1 MSRRHPL
8 VTCMVRAA
16 MKAARSLLRDFGEVE
31 HLQVSKKGPADF
43 VSHADRAAERILQEE
58 LGRMRPHFAFLL
70 EEGGERPP
78 PAGGNARGR
87 WIVDPLDGTTN
98 FLHAVPHFA
107 ISIAAEEKGR
117 VQAAVVYDP
126 VRDELFW
133 AQRGGGAFLNDQR
146 LRVSARQKLDQAL
159 IATGIPFA
167 GHGEHERFLAE
178 LGVIM
183 PRVAGIRRFGS
194 AALDLAYVAAGRYDA
209 FWEHGLNL
217 WDIAAGALIVQEA
230 GGLVSDHEGLPRAFE
245 TGEILASN
253 GHLHRP
259 MLRLLRQAHRQAAT
273 EKGSAQPQ
281 AGEGE
286 HARP

>member
-1 MSRRHPL
+1 ML
-8 VTCMVRAA
+8 RAA

-43 VSHADRAAERILQEE
+43 VSHADRAAERILKEE
-58 LGRMRPHFAFLL
+58 LARARPHFAFVM
-70 EEGGERPP
+70 EEAGEEPP
-78 PAGGNARGR
+78 PAGGAAKGR
-87 WIVDPLDGTTN
+87 WIIDPLDGTTN
-98 FLHAVPHFA
+98 FLHAIPHFA
-107 ISIAAEEKGR
+107 ISLAAEEKGR
-117 VQAAVVYDP
+117 VVAAVVYDP

-146 LRVSARQKLDQAL
+146 LRVSARQKLEEAL
-159 IATGIPFA
+159 VATGIPFA

-178 LGVIM
+178 LAAIM

-230 GGLVSDHEGLPRAFE
+230 GGLVSDHAGLPRALE
-245 TGEILASN
+245 TGEILATN

-259 MLRLLRQAHRQAAT
+259 MLRLLRTAVARLA
-273 EKGSAQPQ
+273 EDRE
-281 AGEGE
+281 AGRKR
-286 HARP
+286 A